1 MVLFDVSKYEVPNPK
16 NVDIDKTKYNVG
28 VFMQAYLSA
37 RSRVG
42 QPREPKVT
50 QSFSLI
56 PPTSTSSQTF
66 EAEQILIENEEA
78 KEEFDYLHGLFV
90 KGYASIQHPF
100 KPEISERRK
109 KIFYDRYILGKTI
122 YLTAQ
127 RSFVSEETVK
137 QESNTAIIQFSSAL
151 ELLIFT

>member
-1 MVLFDVSKYEVPNPK
+1 MALFDVKKYEVPDPK
-16 NVDIDKTKYNVG
+16 NVDIEKTKYNVG

-56 PPTSTSSQTF
+56 PPSTANNDF

-78 KEEFDYLHGLFV
+78 KEEFNYLHDLFI

-109 KIFYDRYILGKTI
+109 KIFYDRFILGKTI
-122 YLTAQ
+122 YLSAQ

-137 QESNTAIIQFSSAL
+137 QESNIAIIQFSSAL
-151 ELLIFT
+151 ELVVFS

>member
-1 MVLFDVSKYEVPNPK
+1 MALFDVKKYEVPDPK
-16 NVDIDKTKYNVG
+16 NVDIEKTKYNVG

-56 PPTSTSSQTF
+56 PPSTANNDF

-78 KEEFDYLHGLFV
+78 KEEFNYLHDLFI

-109 KIFYDRYILGKTI
+109 KIFYDRFILGKTI

-127 RSFVSEETVK
+127 RSYVSEETVK
-137 QESNTAIIQFSSAL
+137 QESNIAIIQFSSAL
-151 ELLIFT
+151 ELVVFS

>member
-1 MVLFDVSKYEVPNPK
+1 MALFDVKKYEVPDPK
-16 NVDIDKTKYNVG
+16 NVDIEKTKYKVG

-56 PPTSTSSQTF
+56 PPSTANNDF

-78 KEEFDYLHGLFV
+78 KEEFNYLHDLFV

-109 KIFYDRYILGKTI
+109 KIFYDRFILGKTI
-122 YLTAQ
+122 YLSAQ
-127 RSFVSEETVK
+127 RSFVSEEIVK
-137 QESNTAIIQFSSAL
+137 QESNIAIIQFSSAL
-151 ELLIFT
+151 ELVVFS

>member
-1 MVLFDVSKYEVPNPK
+1 MALFDVKKYEVPDPK
-16 NVDIDKTKYNVG
+16 NVDIEKTKYNVG

-56 PPTSTSSQTF
+56 PPSTTNNDF

-78 KEEFDYLHGLFV
+78 KEEFNYLHDLFI

-109 KIFYDRYILGKTI
+109 KIFYDRFILGKTI
-122 YLTAQ
+122 YLSAQ

-137 QESNTAIIQFSSAL
+137 QESNIAIIQFSSAL
-151 ELLIFT
+151 ELVVFS

>member
-1 MVLFDVSKYEVPNPK
+1 MALFDVKKYEVPDPK
-16 NVDIDKTKYNVG
+16 NVDIEKTKYNVG

-56 PPTSTSSQTF
+56 PPSTANNYF

-78 KEEFDYLHGLFV
+78 KEEFNYLHDLFI

-109 KIFYDRYILGKTI
+109 KIFYDRFILGKTI
-122 YLTAQ
+122 YLSAQ

-137 QESNTAIIQFSSAL
+137 QESNIAIIQFSSAL
-151 ELLIFT
+151 ELVVFS